1 MAISIF
7 FGRQRRFVS
16 RRLTYAALVFIA
28 FIYSIIAVLSP
39 NAVPVAA
46 PENAAKQGASN
57 KIKSSVSGFR
67 HSLNKGVTELNPFKG
82 PSHVP
87 PIRAQDSF
95 QGTSWWAD
103 WKWLSVPL
111 SSSLTLDEDRA
122 LLPPLHDRSFV
133 YCYYDAT
140 IKKTKE
146 EKDAESKLLLT
157 WRRAWWA
164 QGFRPTILGPSE
176 AMTNPKYQE
185 LQRLELQSELK
196 QDLLRWLAWES
207 MGTGFLI
214 DHTLFPIAHAQDPLL
229 VFLRRGKYPAVTKW
243 KGLGDSLIVGSK
255 KDITKTIRKLIDTPA
270 IKTVKSVFQG
280 STKNDFRVDRAQI
293 SLANYSPEVIEKQ
306 YPKVHDSLT
315 NGRAKGLG
323 ALDRLINA
331 HLHAAWQSGFPD
343 GIEVLSP
350 FSEHTSEMI
359 TPALQLA
366 NLLAFCPDNPIPTSC
381 PPGILRCTQCATGT
395 KSMKVVIPE
404 QYHNSTNAFAIGTVP
419 HPWTL
424 ATLTS
429 GKERVDVSWIR
440 KKAPR
445 DPWLETITKG
455 LLGSRVSSNSR
466 IMSFKQ
472 AVADEQAP
480 TYALWLTAEGGI
492 PADLEWQFGFRIPK
506 ALGESRIVGDRK
518 SEENQKQ
525 EAVKVEKQAK
535 AERADKFDTDTRLG
549 KPQPQQHDTSQE
561 KGATPQERQ
570 IRERALLEHA
580 KKVVAFKKSTV
591 ETRLRASLEA
601 WNLADT
607 EAWKF
612 ARAFLARRGRERIEW
627 EKQESKYSG
636 GSGSEK
642 GRNAWNRWTDSK
654 QRERGRQS
662 V

>member
-1 MAISIF
+1 MATSVF

-16 RRLTYAALVFIA
+16 RRLAYAVLIL
-28 FIYSIIAVLSP
+28 IIFVYAIITVLSP
-39 NAVPVAA
+39 TVVPVAA
-46 PENAAKQGASN
+46 PEDATKQGASN
-57 KIKSSVSGFR
+57 KIKSSVSGLH
-67 HSLNKGVTELNPFKG
+67 HSLNKGVNELNPFKG
-82 PSHVP
+82 PAHAP

-122 LLPPLHDRSFV
+122 LLPPVQDRPFV

-140 IKKTKE
+140 IKKARE
-146 EKDAESKLLLT
+146 EKDAESRLLLT

-196 QDLLRWLAWES
+196 KDLLRWLAWES
-207 MGTGFLI
+207 MGTGFLV
-214 DHTLFPIAHAQDPLL
+214 DHTLFPVAHAQDPLL
-229 VFLRRGKYPAVTKW
+229 VFLRRGKYPALIKW
-243 KGLGDSLIVGSK
+243 KGLEDALIVGVRE
-255 KDITKTIRKLIDTPA
+255 DIANTIRKLIVSPTL
-270 IKTVKSVFQG
+270 KTAKNVFQG

-293 SLANYSPEVIEKQ
+293 SLVNYSPEVIKKQ
-306 YPKVHDSLT
+306 YPKIQDSLT

-343 GIEVLSP
+343 GIEVLTP
-350 FSEHTSEMI
+350 FPEYTSKMI
-359 TPALQLA
+359 APALQLA
-366 NLLAFCPDNPIPTSC
+366 NSLALCPDNPIPASC
-381 PPGILRCTQCATGT
+381 PPGISRCSHCAAGTTQ
-395 KSMKVVIPE
+395 MKVATVE
-404 QYHNSTNAFAIGTVP
+404 QYHNSTNAFAIGTIP

-429 GKERVDVSWIR
+429 GKERVDVSWAR

-466 IMSFKQ
+466 IISFKQ
-472 AVADEQAP
+472 AVADEHAP
-480 TYALWLTAEGGI
+480 AYTLWLTAEGDI

-506 ALGESRIVGDRK
+506 TSGEARIARDRK

-535 AERADKFDTDTRLG
+535 AEQ
-549 KPQPQQHDTSQE
+549 PQPRPHDPPQKKE
-561 KGATPQERQ
+561 PTPQERQ

-612 ARAFLARRGRERIEW
+612 ARAFLARRSRERIEW

-642 GRNAWNRWTDSK
+642 GRSAWNRWTDSK
-654 QRERGRQS
+654 QRG
-662 V
+662 